1 MPTVVKK
8 DGFRIV
14 IYPHDHLPPH
24 VHVIKRSAEVRIEL
38 SESGGPIFLSISGDI
53 SSRDVQRSLDLVNEY
68 QSVLLNKWREI
79 HG

>member
-24 VHVIKRSAEVRIEL
+24 VHVLKQSAEVRIEL
-38 SESGGPIFLSISGDI
+38 NESGDSNLLSISGDI
-53 SSRDVQRSLDLVNEY
+53 SGKDIQRSLNLVNEY
-68 QSVLLNKWREI
+68 QSILLNKWREI

>member
-1 MPTVVKK
+1 MPTVIKK

-24 VHVIKRSAEVRIEL
+24 VHVLKQSSEVRIEL
-38 SESGGPIFLSISGDI
+38 NESGNPNLLSISGDI
-53 SSRDVQRSLDLVNEY
+53 SDRDIQRSLDLVNEH